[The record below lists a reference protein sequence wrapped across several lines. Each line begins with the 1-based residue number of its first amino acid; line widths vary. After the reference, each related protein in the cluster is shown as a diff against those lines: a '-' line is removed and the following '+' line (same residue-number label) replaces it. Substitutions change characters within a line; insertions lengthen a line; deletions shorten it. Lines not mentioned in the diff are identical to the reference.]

1 LVEIPKPWKNPKH
14 WTWFNGHKKICAM
27 NNIVILDHH
36 GVFIYIDSSYLGFYH
51 NAIILRHLAI
61 YRNRCQY
68 FIHQDDYFEY
78 LLGDPRYLGE
88 EMFIMRRM
96 GRQKL
101 PPNANYG
108 VVHAWFKAKC
118 L

>member
-1 LVEIPKPWKNPKH
+1 LKSKNHGK
-14 WTWFNGHKKICAM
+14 TQNIGHGLMATKKNAM

-36 GVFIYIDSSYLGFYH
+36 GVFIYIDSNYLGSYH
-51 NAIILRHLAI
+51 NVSILRHLVI
-61 YRNRCQY
+61 YRKQCQY
-68 FIHQDDYFEY
+68 FIHRDDYFEY

-96 GRQKL
+96 GRSKL
-101 PPNANYG
+101 PPNVDYG